1 MHLSKKLESELKKF
15 KSAENIEEFV
25 KARRLMTRISPF
37 DWYRIKLMGDI
48 LQRQS
53 FLGNILDIGSNIGSM
68 AKFYR
73 DRSCQITFCD
83 VDAFIIKGAKFA
95 NNSSSKLN
103 FISGNIRELPFKNNT
118 FDTIV
123 ALEVIEHLYKDEHSK
138 VLEEILRVSKADAS
152 IYISTPNKFSLA
164 GCEGKFIEFFVKDYK
179 WTAWDTDHKYVYYAW
194 DFIRFLKKFSRNKI
208 KIKRIYGSY
217 FLPGSL
223 VVRTPFFIQR
233 ILGFFSYLI
242 ARYIGYL
249 FPFRYIGFTTF
260 ICFKKKI

>member
-73 DRSCQITFCD
+73 DHSCQITFCD
-83 VDAFIIKGAKFA
+83 VDAFIIKGAKIA
-95 NNSSSKLN
+95 NIHSAKLN
-103 FISGNIRELPFKNNT
+103 FTCGDIRNLPFKDSN
-118 FDTIV
+118 FDTIIV
-123 ALEVIEHLYKDEHSK
+123 LETIEHLHRYDRTHA
-138 VLEEILRVSKADAS
+138 LEEILRVAKPNAN
-152 IYISTPNKFSLA
+152 IYISTPNRFSLA
-164 GCEGKFIEFFVKDYK
+164 GLEGRIIEFFLKNYK
-179 WTAWDTDHKYVYYAW
+179 WDAWNADHRYVYHSW
-194 DFIRFLKKFSRNKI
+194 EFIRFLRDFNDRI
-208 KIKRIYGSY
+208 EIKRIYGSY
-217 FLPGSL
+217 FLPGSSL
-223 VVRTPFFIQR
+223 VRMPFFIQR

-249 FPFRYIGFTTF
+249 FPFRYLGFTT
-260 ICFKKKI
+260 IISFKKI